1 MREKTGRFNPFQYK
15 QSRLPAMKTRI
26 VGMSRGG
33 QPSGVFLVRA
43 GGPGLRKESAAKL
56 KEREA
61 SILQT
66 QCHSQVEE
74 RLSQLLCRTQTVTS
88 NPTKPFLKKSPENPE
103 KEEAGKKCGYRGST
117 QTQ

>member
-1 MREKTGRFNPFQYK
+1 
-15 QSRLPAMKTRI
+15 MKTRI

-43 GGPGLRKESAAKL
+43 SGGPGLRKESAAKL
-56 KEREA
+56 KEGEA

-74 RLSQLLCRTQTVTS
+74 RLSQLLCRTQTVAR
-88 NPTKPFLKKSPENPE
+88 NPAKPFLKKSPENPE
-103 KEEAGKKCGYRGST
+103 KEEAGKKCGYRGSA